1 MVQKDLTLE
10 DLGRQY
16 AEEAER
22 LKTEIAD
29 LKKKRKNTS
38 VFTAEYI
45 MLSDRIVQKQ
55 LILDEVEE
63 IAYKLINYYR
73 KRT

>member
-10 DLGRQY
+10 DLGHQY

-38 VFTAEYI
+38 VFTTEYI

-55 LILDEVEE
+55 LMLEE
-63 IAYKLINYYR
+63 AEDIAYKLINYYR